1 MKLLKSLFWCAQQQM
16 ANEFVHVWS
25 TSGIHYVLF
34 YRPGIKELLA
44 HEFFAE
50 DVGLRLEMVSRD
62 EAVISNSTKVEFR
75 LRVIDPKKR
84 SNKHKENEAIQFDF
98 DMATD
103 NADEVSSEMVCIQF
117 VVYHFTEVCG
127 IAYLKFFNA
136 IKNILKKIK
145 IFENISCWYSVLP
158 SQRVKAYK

>member
-1 MKLLKSLFWCAQQQM
+1 M
-16 ANEFVHVWS
+16 
-25 TSGIHYVLF
+25 
-34 YRPGIKELLA
+34 A

-62 EAVISNSTKVEFR
+62 EAVISNTTKVEFR

-103 NADEVSSEMVCIQF
+103 NADEVSSEMVC
-117 VVYHFTEVCG
+117 TE
-127 IAYLKFFNA
+127 YLYNF
-136 IKNILKKIK
+136 
-145 IFENISCWYSVLP
+145 
-158 SQRVKAYK
+158 